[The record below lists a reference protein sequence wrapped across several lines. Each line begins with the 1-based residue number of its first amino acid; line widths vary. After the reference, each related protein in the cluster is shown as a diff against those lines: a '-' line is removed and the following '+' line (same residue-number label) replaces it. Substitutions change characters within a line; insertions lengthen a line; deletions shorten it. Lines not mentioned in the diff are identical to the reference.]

1 MKFEQ
6 DDKEFMLTEEVAAF
20 CTTPGGRRRDD
31 MNFYTSGMKI
41 VTIKEE
47 DQSLSSAQVKKIS
60 RAHKIIRNENLRYF
74 IENHKKQKSL
84 KILQILSQKYLST

>member
-6 DDKEFMLTEEVAAF
+6 DDKEFRASEEIAAF

-41 VTIKEE
+41 VGISEE
-47 DQSLSSAQVKKIS
+47 KP
-60 RAHKIIRNENLRYF
+60 NLAVGRVG
-74 IENHKKQKSL
+74 SV
-84 KILQILSQKYLST
+84 YLIF

>member
-6 DDKEFMLTEEVAAF
+6 DDKAFMKTEDVAAF

-41 VTIKEE
+41 VEIQEE
-47 DQSLSSAQVKKIS
+47 KPSINTARVC
-60 RAHKIIRNENLRYF
+60 
-74 IENHKKQKSL
+74 
-84 KILQILSQKYLST
+84 